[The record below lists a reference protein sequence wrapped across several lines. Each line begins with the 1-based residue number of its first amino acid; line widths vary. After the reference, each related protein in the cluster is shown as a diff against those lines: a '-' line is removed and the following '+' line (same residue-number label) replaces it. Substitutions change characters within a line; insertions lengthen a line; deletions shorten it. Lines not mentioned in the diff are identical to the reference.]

1 MSPLVPTEAQSRAVE
16 RLASVIV
23 RFGPTRSPAGCS
35 RPSNG
40 FPATEAKKVS
50 DGTPISVGRR
60 GGDCKLYAA
69 SAADWDALAS
79 LLEDRRGIDFLLD
92 RIEALDD
99 ARRAE
104 QQPRDA

>member
-1 MSPLVPTEAQSRAVE
+1 MPNEAQSRAVE

-23 RFGPTRSPAGCS
+23 RFGLTVPALLAIESVRPLSFVSSQLMYMMSPS
-35 RPSNG
+35 
-40 FPATEAKKVS
+40 
-50 DGTPISVGRR
+50 I
-60 GGDCKLYAA
+60 AA
-69 SAADWDALAS
+69 LFTAADWDALAS

>member
-1 MSPLVPTEAQSRAVE
+1 MYMMSPS
-16 RLASVIV
+16 I
-23 RFGPTRSPAGCS
+23 
-35 RPSNG
+35 
-40 FPATEAKKVS
+40 
-50 DGTPISVGRR
+50 
-60 GGDCKLYAA
+60 AA
-69 SAADWDALAS
+69 LFTAADWDALAS